1 MERNDE
7 QEESRQVISG
17 SNDGIHA
24 AGEDRVNYCLSF
36 VRGYLDSVGKTEILH
51 EWDDE
56 TMRVKMTI
64 GEQVH

>member
-1 MERNDE
+1 MMNKKKADKLF
-7 QEESRQVISG
+7 QEAMMAV
-17 SNDGIHA
+17 HA

-51 EWDDE
+51 EWDDG
-56 TMRVKMTI
+56 TMRVKITI